1 MLLKSV
7 PGILPALK
15 NSELAT
21 TKLWSM
27 HIDRIS
33 NYQLNAVI
41 AKFKL
46 QNECSKIDKEVEY
59 AVDQIKDAIYN
70 SLIPVVKI
78 ARFKPKQENYITVSA
93 LINGLIKLRD
103 SQRKALL
110 FGLETGLSIDEV
122 TILATNKAQEVA
134 RNSKLAKEIIKNC
147 AVSIKTNLLFW
158 ESNEEK
164 EHIKLENLEQAIYEA
179 FGFTYNLLAL
189 KYQNIIYD
197 EWFEYLG
204 QTS

>member
-15 NSELAT
+15 NSDLAT
-21 TKLWSM
+21 TKLWTT
-27 HIDRIS
+27 HINKIS

-46 QNECSKIDKEVEY
+46 NNQESKIDKEVEY
-59 AVDQIKDAIYN
+59 AVDQINDAVSN
-70 SLIPVVKI
+70 CLIPAVKI
-78 ARFKPKQENYITVSA
+78 ARFRSKQEHHITVSS
-93 LINGLIKLRD
+93 LVDGLVRLDEI
-103 SQRKALL
+103 QRKALL
-110 FGLETGLSIDEV
+110 FALESGLSLEEV
-122 TILATNKAQEVA
+122 SNLKVSQAQEAA
-134 RNSKLAKEIIKNC
+134 RNSKLAKEIIKSC
-147 AVSIKTNLLFW
+147 AVSIKTNYVFW
-158 ESNEEK
+158 QTNEEK
-164 EHIKLENLEQAIYEA
+164 EHVKLENLEQAIFEA
-179 FGFTYNLLAL
+179 FGFTYDQLAL